1 MSKKSPNSNKK
12 KPEKKQNKKEKT
24 WHIDEKDTNSN
35 NVLKNTLENHE
46 GLINGL
52 SYYSSNKEY
61 ESVFAIFKN
70 LVEVYSYK
78 GLYITRSNSDYI
90 NNTLKSKKIKTMILK
105 QKNLNEIVEIIK
117 NFIGQ
122 NTKSVILL
130 DRVDYLISNFSF
142 NQFIK
147 YLYKITEIISD
158 NNSIFILSINAS
170 FFDEKQISL
179 IKSELLP
186 ISGQNLGEIQ
196 IKADYYEILKLI
208 NKYYKNN
215 MLVEFKKISEDLS
228 INRKTLSKKVNY
240 LAKQDLI
247 IVTKS
252 GRSKIPYLTDKAKAI
267 LSKNI

>member
-1 MSKKSPNSNKK
+1 MSKKPPKSNKK
-12 KPEKKQNKKEKT
+12 KLEKKQNKKEKT
-24 WHIDEKDTNSN
+24 WHLDGNDTNSI
-35 NVLKNTLENHE
+35 NVFKNTLESHQ

-52 SYYSSNKEY
+52 SYYSFNEEY
-61 ESVFAIFKN
+61 ESIFTLIKN
-70 LVEVYSYK
+70 LVELYSYK

-105 QKNLNEIVEIIK
+105 QKNLNEIIQIIK
-117 NFIGQ
+117 NFAEQ
-122 NTKSVILL
+122 SKKSIILL
-130 DRVDYLISNFSF
+130 DRADYLISNFSF

-170 FFDEKQISL
+170 FLDEKQLSL
-179 IKSELLP
+179 IKNELLP
-186 ISGQNLGEIQ
+186 IPSQNLDEIQ
-196 IKADYYEILKLI
+196 IKSDYYEILKLI

-215 MLVEFKKISEDLS
+215 VVVEYKKISDDLS
-228 INRKTLSKKVNY
+228 INRKTLSKRINH

-247 IVTKS
+247 NVIKS

-267 LSKNI
+267 LSKNL